1 MTNIVKHFIRLLI
14 YLIII
19 SFVLFLLLENTTG
32 NPAVQYLQE
41 HGVAQIT
48 PERIKMAQEKL
59 GLSQAMPV
67 RYVQWLGNVF
77 TGDLGTSFSNGE
89 PVTERISQAIVPTI
103 KLIFGSAIILF
114 PISYVIGYLCGNH
127 SRKKWSVVITRIA
140 QVVTSLPEYW
150 LAIIFIYYFGV
161 KWHLFPFVGSNSWQ
175 YFVLPIVIL
184 VLVEGS
190 HMLLLSSHL
199 FEVHYKANLSN

>member
-48 PERIKMAQEKL
+48 PERIKMAQDKL
-59 GLSQAMPV
+59 GLSQALPV

-77 TGDLGTSFSNGE
+77 TGHLGTSFSNGE

-127 SRKKWSVVITRIA
+127 SRKSG
-140 QVVTSLPEYW
+140 QS
-150 LAIIFIYYFGV
+150 
-161 KWHLFPFVGSNSWQ
+161 
-175 YFVLPIVIL
+175 
-184 VLVEGS
+184 
-190 HMLLLSSHL
+190 
-199 FEVHYKANLSN
+199 

>member
-103 KLIFGSAIILF
+103 KLIFGSAYHTV
-114 PISYVIGYLCGNH
+114 SYKLRN
-127 SRKKWSVVITRIA
+127 
-140 QVVTSLPEYW
+140 
-150 LAIIFIYYFGV
+150 
-161 KWHLFPFVGSNSWQ
+161 
-175 YFVLPIVIL
+175 
-184 VLVEGS
+184 
-190 HMLLLSSHL
+190 
-199 FEVHYKANLSN
+199 

>member
-103 KLIFGSAIILF
+103 KLIFGSPIILF

-127 SRKKWSVVITRIA
+127 SRKVVSRNNSYCPSSYIITRI
-140 QVVTSLPEYW
+140 

-184 VLVEGS
+184 VLVE
-190 HMLLLSSHL
+190 
-199 FEVHYKANLSN
+199 VVICCC

>member
-1 MTNIVKHFIRLLI
+1 MPYNFLNARFKQDGSRPGVFANDTTLTSMIKQFPTMINMHDRQRAFNKLSSYIDQQYLIVPISYPNETFVTSPKIRQFEFSGQTDAPINYDKLKVSKMTNIVKHFIRLLI

-19 SFVLFLLLENTTG
+19 SFVLFFLLENTTG

-48 PERIKMAQEKL
+48 PERIKMAQDKL

-103 KLIFGSAIILF
+103 
-114 PISYVIGYLCGNH
+114 N
-127 SRKKWSVVITRIA
+127 
-140 QVVTSLPEYW
+140 
-150 LAIIFIYYFGV
+150 
-161 KWHLFPFVGSNSWQ
+161 
-175 YFVLPIVIL
+175 
-184 VLVEGS
+184 
-190 HMLLLSSHL
+190 
-199 FEVHYKANLSN
+199 